1 MLETDLSPYAALL
14 SAAILGAMVFFAGVV
29 APSVFRLLPAEP
41 AGKFLRGLFPRYY
54 DVLAALSA
62 IAAVLAGMTWAGLL
76 LAAIAG
82 LFVWARFVLMPRINA
97 ARDAG
102 PDDGSATRR
111 FRVLHGASVAINLAQ
126 MLALVG
132 VVVWLT

>member
-14 SAAILGAMVFFAGVV
+14 SAAILGAMTFFAGVV
-29 APSVFRLLPAEP
+29 APSVFRLLPAEE
-41 AGKFLRGLFPRYY
+41 AGRFLRGLFPRYY

-62 IAAVLAGMTWAGLL
+62 IAAVLAGMTWSGLL

-82 LFVWARFVLMPRINA
+82 LFVSARFGLMPRINA

-102 PDDGSATRR
+102 PDDDRAARR